1 MGRKSKAEERIG
13 MTFVSNEGCK
23 FFVKEYVKNSDV
35 TVNFCDEHG
44 AEVHTTWQNC
54 QNLKVKN
61 PYFTSIYGVGCLGE
75 GDFVTNVN
83 GKPVRE
89 YSLWK
94 GMLKRCYSGNYPTYE
109 NVTVCDRWLVYA
121 NFLEDLPLIENYEFW
136 LENPSQRI
144 ALDKDLKQ
152 QGVENKVYSLDTVK
166 FVTISEN
173 SKEVCER
180 RWSENTDSKTEDVA

>member
-1 MGRKSKAEERIG
+1 MSKSKAEERIG

-23 FFVKEYVKNSDV
+23 FFVKEYVNNGDV
-35 TVNFCDEHG
+35 TVKFCDEHG
-44 AEVHTTWQNC
+44 AEVHTSWQCC
-54 QNLKVKN
+54 QKGRVKN
-61 PYFTSIYGVGCLGE
+61 PYFKSVYGVACLGE

-83 GKPVRE
+83 GKLTRE

-94 GMLKRCYSGNYPTYE
+94 AMLNRCYSGNYPTYA
-109 NVTVCDRWLVYA
+109 NVIVCERWLVYA

-152 QGVENKVYSLDTVK
+152 VGVLNKVYSLDTCK

-173 SKEVCER
+173 TKEVRER
-180 RWSENTDSKTEDVA
+180 TKN